1 MRFWLAEDVNH
12 AANKLTIVYHA
23 QNLMNRYSLKLQF
36 WILPAVA
43 PASILNVRFV
53 RAFSY
58 FSTVSAKTSLLSTL
72 TFAARGAWAAT
83 TEAAMSAGPTIWKF
97 GSTTARNLLMF
108 ANNVTLCFSIA
119 KDARIWKLAKNVRK
133 DSREASLF
141 LESALSEL
149 GQIDQFLSH
158 QNEHAL
164 YLHSISKNKKQNKE
178 LYYFKPV

>member
-1 MRFWLAEDVNH
+1 
-12 AANKLTIVYHA
+12 
-23 QNLMNRYSLKLQF
+23 
-36 WILPAVA
+36 
-43 PASILNVRFV
+43 
-53 RAFSY
+53 
-58 FSTVSAKTSLLSTL
+58 
-72 TFAARGAWAAT
+72 
-83 TEAAMSAGPTIWKF
+83 
-97 GSTTARNLLMF
+97 MF